1 MKKYIFYLIAF
12 LAVSCEDVLD
22 KKNLGAIDDSYV
34 WSDPNMI
41 ELNVNSFYANWMPTG
56 LFERPGLAELGI
68 ISDEA
73 RSGYNGRA
81 VNWINGVRFGADRTD
96 VPYQKWYYGGIRKA
110 NEFLQN
116 IEERYILP
124 TNATQA
130 QKERRDRFIGEVR
143 FYRAH
148 LYWEM
153 IKVYGGVPIITKVI
167 DKDETD
173 ESLLYP
179 KRNTTD
185 ESFDFVIKELKE
197 AGTVFPRL

>member
-12 LAVSCEDVLD
+12 LAISCEDVLD

-41 ELNVNSFYANWMPTG
+41 ELNVNSFYANWMPAG
-56 LFERPGLAELGI
+56 LFKQSALIQNGI

-81 VNWINGVRFGADRTD
+81 VNIINGVRFGADRTD
-96 VPYQKWYYGGIRKA
+96 VPFQNWYYGGIRKA

-124 TNATQA
+124 ANATQA
-130 QKERRDRFIGEVR
+130 QKEQRDRFIGEVR

-148 LYWEM
+148 LYWECM
-153 IKVYGGVPIITKVI
+153 EVCP
-167 DKDETD
+167 
-173 ESLLYP
+173 S
-179 KRNTTD
+179 
-185 ESFDFVIKELKE
+185 
-197 AGTVFPRL
+197 